1 MKKTT
6 FNINN
11 KSNNTFRTNNT
22 KSLDDL
28 ILAGVIKNNKYLF
41 DTTPRIKTS
50 TIRIN
55 NIAGGYIDD
64 LYRAAVSDKHNT
76 IGFGGIYDSILKDN
90 KFINAAKFLANYKSN
105 KTHKYALNTLYY
117 TNDGTPVTFY
127 DDEIQIGYDIY
138 KYDRFGDIDFLNELT
153 PSVKKIIININ
164 INL

>member
-41 DTTPRIKTS
+41 DTTPHIKTS